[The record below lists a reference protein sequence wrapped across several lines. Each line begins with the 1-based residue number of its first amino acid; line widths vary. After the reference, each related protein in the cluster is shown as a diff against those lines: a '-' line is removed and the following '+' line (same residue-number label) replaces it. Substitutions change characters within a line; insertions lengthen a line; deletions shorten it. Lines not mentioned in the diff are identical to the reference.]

1 MINKITYTGI
11 SLKMA
16 QTTNRFR
23 QQNYSNQS
31 NGYRNFNSE
40 SRNQREGYNRSE
52 SRFRNKSEPPPKPD
66 FKITENEFPDLAPTL
81 EKTPEQ
87 SQKVAAMDFK
97 AITLLEKPVI
107 KTNEDVVNPGWVRLS
122 FENGKNYGGI
132 KWEYGDQEINWE
144 QYEEE
149 QYALEANKVMNE
161 IIQRHENYRINY
173 NNLFGEDAYEK
184 LYGYRTSEYD
194 SNDQDSEYYSSDD
207 DQ

>member
-1 MINKITYTGI
+1 MINKITYPGI

-16 QTTNRFR
+16 QSTNRFK

-40 SRNQREGYNRSE
+40 LRNQQERYNS
-52 SRFRNKSEPPPKPD
+52 SKSYFRNKSDPPPKPD
-66 FKITENEFPDLAPTL
+66 FKITENDFPDLAPTL

-87 SQKVAAMDFK
+87 TQKVAAMDFK
-97 AITLLEKPVI
+97 AITLFEKPII
-107 KTNEDVVNPGWVRLS
+107 KTTEELVKPGWVRLS
-122 FENGKNYGGI
+122 FENGKNYGKL

-149 QYALEANKVMNE
+149 QYALEANRVMNE

-184 LYGYRTSEYD
+184 LYGYPTSEYD
-194 SNDQDSEYYSSDD
+194 ENETEYESYSSDD

>member
-16 QTTNRFR
+16 QSTNRFK

-40 SRNQREGYNRSE
+40 LRNQQERYNS
-52 SRFRNKSEPPPKPD
+52 SKSYFRNKSDPPPKPD
-66 FKITENEFPDLAPTL
+66 FKITENDFPDLAPTL

-87 SQKVAAMDFK
+87 TQKVAAMDFK
-97 AITLLEKPVI
+97 AITLFEKPVI
-107 KTNEDVVNPGWVRLS
+107 KINEDVVKPGWVRIS
-122 FENGKNYGGI
+122 FENGKNYG
-132 KWEYGDQEINWE
+132 KLMWEYGDQEINWE

-149 QYALEANKVMNE
+149 QYALEANRVMTE

-184 LYGYRTSEYD
+184 LYGYPSSEYD
-194 SNDQDSEYYSSDD
+194 ENETEYESYSSDD

>member
-1 MINKITYTGI
+1 
-11 SLKMA
+11 MA
-16 QTTNRFR
+16 QSTNRFK

-31 NGYRNFNSE
+31 NSYRNFNYE
-40 SRNQREGYNRSE
+40 SRNQNERYNRSE
-52 SRFRNKSEPPPKPD
+52 SRFRQKSDPPPKPD
-66 FKITENEFPDLAPTL
+66 FKITENEFPDLMPTL

-87 SQKVAAMDFK
+87 SQKVATMDFK

-107 KTNEDVVNPGWVRLS
+107 KTTDNVVKPGWVRIS
-122 FENGKNYGGI
+122 FENGKNYGKL
-132 KWEYGDQEINWE
+132 KWEYGDQATNWE

-149 QYALEANKVMNE
+149 QYALEANRVMNE

-184 LYGYRTSEYD
+184 LYGYPTLEYD
-194 SNDQDSEYYSSDD
+194 ETETESDYYSSDD

>member
-1 MINKITYTGI
+1 
-11 SLKMA
+11 MA

-194 SNDQDSEYYSSDD
+194 ENETEYESYSSDD

>member
-16 QTTNRFR
+16 QSTNRFK

-40 SRNQREGYNRSE
+40 LRNQQERYNS
-52 SRFRNKSEPPPKPD
+52 SKSYFRNKLDPPPKPD
-66 FKITENEFPDLAPTL
+66 FKITENDFPDLAPTL

-87 SQKVAAMDFK
+87 TQKVAAMDFK
-97 AITLLEKPVI
+97 AITLFEKPVI
-107 KTNEDVVNPGWVRLS
+107 KTNEDVVEPGWVRLS
-122 FENGKNYGGI
+122 FENGKNYG
-132 KWEYGDQEINWE
+132 KLMWEYGDQEINWE

-149 QYALEANKVMNE
+149 QYALEANRVMNE

-184 LYGYRTSEYD
+184 IYGYPSSEYD
-194 SNDQDSEYYSSDD
+194 ENETEYESYSSDD

>member
-1 MINKITYTGI
+1 
-11 SLKMA
+11 MA
-16 QTTNRFR
+16 QSTNRFK

-40 SRNQREGYNRSE
+40 LRNQQERYNS
-52 SRFRNKSEPPPKPD
+52 SKSYFRNKLDPPPKPD
-66 FKITENEFPDLAPTL
+66 FKITENDFPDLAPTL

-87 SQKVAAMDFK
+87 TQKVAAMDFK
-97 AITLLEKPVI
+97 AITLFEKPVI
-107 KTNEDVVNPGWVRLS
+107 KTNEDVVEPGWVRLS
-122 FENGKNYGGI
+122 FENGKNYG
-132 KWEYGDQEINWE
+132 KLMWEYGDQEINWE

-149 QYALEANKVMNE
+149 QYALEANRVMNE

-184 LYGYRTSEYD
+184 IYGYPSSEYD
-194 SNDQDSEYYSSDD
+194 ENETEYESYSSDD

>member
-1 MINKITYTGI
+1 
-11 SLKMA
+11 MA
-16 QTTNRFR
+16 QSTNRFK

-31 NGYRNFNSE
+31 NGYRNFHSE
-40 SRNQREGYNRSE
+40 SRNQRDRSE
-52 SRFRNKSEPPPKPD
+52 SRFRNKAEPPPKPD

-107 KTNEDVVNPGWVRLS
+107 KTNEDVVEPGWVRLS
-122 FENGKNYGGI
+122 FENGKNYGNL
-132 KWEYGDQEINWE
+132 KWEYGDQKNWE
-144 QYEEE
+144 KYEEE
-149 QYALEANKVMNE
+149 EFALEANRVMNE
-161 IIQRHENYRINY
+161 IIRRHENYRINY

-194 SNDQDSEYYSSDD
+194 ASETESEYYSSDD

>member
-1 MINKITYTGI
+1 
-11 SLKMA
+11 MA

>member
-194 SNDQDSEYYSSDD
+194 ENETEYESYSSDD